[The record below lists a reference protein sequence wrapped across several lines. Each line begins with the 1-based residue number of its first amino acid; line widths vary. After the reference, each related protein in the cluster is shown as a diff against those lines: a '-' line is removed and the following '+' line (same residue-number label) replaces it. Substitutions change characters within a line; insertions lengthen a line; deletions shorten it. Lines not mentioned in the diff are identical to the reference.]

1 MIHQEI
7 EELLG
12 AYALHATEAEEDREI
27 EAHLADCPRCRAEV
41 QAHLEVAAMLGST
54 TAEVPAGLWERIA
67 ASVSEIPA
75 PGRAGP
81 PPAALDSAGTLA
93 GGTVRHSRG
102 RPLRRWQAPL
112 WGAAMAVAAA
122 LIALLAVE
130 VGHLDQQVSS
140 LKTAVRQY
148 GLSGAAAQVALGPHR
163 TVVLSADKAPVAKVV
178 LAPSG
183 AAFWVSSS
191 LRELPSSQT
200 YQLWG
205 LARGKI
211 VSLGLVGPDPHAV
224 GAFRI
229 EATVTAVM
237 VTAEPSGG
245 TPTPT
250 LPVLAQGDVPSP
262 TAD

>member
-1 MIHQEI
+1 MIHEEI

-12 AYALHATEAEEDREI
+12 AYALHATEPEEDREI

-41 QAHLEVAAMLGST
+41 QAHLEVAAMLGSS
-54 TAEVPAGLWERIA
+54 ASEVPAGLWEKIS
-67 ASVSEIPA
+67 ASVGEIPPSGA
-75 PGRAGP
+75 AGP
-81 PPAALDSAGTLA
+81 RPAVPPA
-93 GGTVRHSRG
+93 GTVPFSRV
-102 RPLRRWQAPL
+102 RARQRWQAPI
-112 WGAAMAVAAA
+112 WGMVAAVAAA
-122 LIALLAVE
+122 VIVVLGVE
-130 VGHLDQQVSS
+130 VAHLDQQVKS
-140 LKTAVRQY
+140 LRSAVGQY

-163 TVVLSADKAPVAKVV
+163 TVVLTADKAEVAKVV
-178 LAPSG
+178 VAPSG

-205 LARGKI
+205 LARGNI

-224 GAFRI
+224 APFRI

-245 TPTPT
+245 TAKPT
-250 LPVLAQGDVPSP
+250 LPVLAQGDVPPP
-262 TAD
+262 TVD